1 MRNQLAN
8 FIEILKLE
16 MNDLS
21 DDLRTLKA
29 ENDEKLS
36 QELITHYVHMENNAL
51 YENELHAI
59 KSFQRLLNTIMVP
72 KFDSIDPLIVHLDEA
87 FGTIMKSC
95 GYAEVGRICIARKM
109 SKVAKYVK
117 GE

>member
-16 MNDLS
+16 MKDLH
-21 DDLRTLKA
+21 DDLHSLKT
-29 ENDEKLS
+29 ENDEKLHKG
-36 QELITHYVHMENNAL
+36 LITNYVHMENNAL
-51 YENELHAI
+51 FDNELHALR
-59 KSFQRLLNTIMVP
+59 SFQKLLDNINP
-72 KFDSIDPLIVHLDEA
+72 AEYDNIDALIVHLDGS
-87 FGTIMKSC
+87 FSTIMKSC

-109 SKVAKYVK
+109 SKVARYVK